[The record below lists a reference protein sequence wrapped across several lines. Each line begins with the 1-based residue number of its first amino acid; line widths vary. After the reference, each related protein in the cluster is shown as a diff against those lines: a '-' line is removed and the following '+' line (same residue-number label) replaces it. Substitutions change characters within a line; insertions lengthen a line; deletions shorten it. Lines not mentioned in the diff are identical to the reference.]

1 MVRTLALLA
10 LGLAAACATTRQA
23 PTAGHEGTYT
33 LVEVDGQ
40 PLSPRTEGEPG
51 YILDAVSLTL
61 APAGRFTL
69 YVRAHRAGTGESVE
83 RTQGGTYTIEGMTI
97 TVTPDD
103 SAEASGAPEPLTVEP
118 GGRLVGRSSG
128 KSLVFQRR

>member
-10 LGLAAACATTRQA
+10 LGLATACATTRQA
-23 PTAGHEGTYT
+23 PAAGLEGTYS

-40 PLSPRTEGEPG
+40 PLSPQTEGEPG
-51 YILDAVSLTL
+51 YILDAGSVTL

-69 YVRAHRAGTGESVE
+69 YVRAHRAGTLESVE
-83 RTQGGTYTIEGMTI
+83 RTVGGTYTVEGT
-97 TVTPDD
+97 TLTLTPDD

-128 KSLVFQRR
+128 RSLVFQRR